1 MFSIKPLPEFTELL
15 DALPD
20 ASVRGVIA
28 ARIKR
33 LERGLMGDVEPVGG
47 GVSELRIH
55 FGAGWRIYFT
65 QRGVR
70 LVVLLIGGSKR
81 TQKADIRRARAL
93 ASLLN

>member
-1 MFSIKPLPEFTELL
+1 MFSIKPLPEFTEWL
-15 DALPD
+15 DGLPD

-33 LERGLMGDVEPVGG
+33 LEHGLMGDVEPVGG

-55 FGAGWRIYFT
+55 FGAGWRIYFV

-81 TQKADIRRARAL
+81 TQKADIRRASAL
-93 ASLLN
+93 AALLN